1 MRKYIGLG
9 MLLIGAAAFAIAG
22 QAAGVPEI
30 APATGAG
37 ALALLAGA
45 LLVIRTRH
53 KK

>member
-22 QAAGVPEI
+22 QAAAAPEI
-30 APATGAG
+30 APTTGAG
-37 ALALLAGA
+37 ALALLSGA
-45 LLVIRTRH
+45 LLVIRARG